1 MNNKITNVFYVFF
14 LLGMLIGIPQFVFAE
29 ENTQEQV
36 SEWKLETQGWS
47 IQDHMSAAKSE
58 EVEVQSLEN
67 RVQHL
72 DERISNLEK
81 KPYFDPKGIT
91 RNSLKL
97 ISSALEG
104 KTNLLNEKIA
114 WHFRQ
119 ADQAKLK
126 E

>member
-1 MNNKITNVFYVFF
+1 MNKKIFISFF
-14 LLGMLIGIPQFVFAE
+14 LVGMFLSLPQFVLASE
-29 ENTQEQV
+29 MTKEQV

-47 IQDHMSAAKSE
+47 ILDHIAAAYSE
-58 EVEVQSLEN
+58 EEEVQSLES

-72 DERISNLEK
+72 DYRISNLEK
-81 KPYFDPKGIT
+81 KPYFDPKGFT

-97 ISSALEG
+97 LSSTLEG
-104 KTNLLNEKIA
+104 KRNLLNKKIA

-119 ADQAKLK
+119 ADQAKLT

>member
-1 MNNKITNVFYVFF
+1 MINKTFIAVFF
-14 LLGMLIGIPQFVFAE
+14 FVGSLITTPLLVLASDKTPDQIADWRV
-29 ENTQEQV
+29 
-36 SEWKLETQGWS
+36 ETQGWS
-47 IQDHMSAAKSE
+47 IQDHMVAAKAGE
-58 EVEVQSLEN
+58 KEVQSLES
-67 RVQHL
+67 RLQQM
-72 DERISNLEK
+72 DSRIANLEK

>member
-1 MNNKITNVFYVFF
+1 MYSF

-29 ENTQEQV
+29 ENTPEQV

>member
-1 MNNKITNVFYVFF
+1 MNYKTSMVFF
-14 LLGMLIGIPQFVFAE
+14 LMGLLVGIPQFVLAD
-29 ENTQEQV
+29 ENTQAQV
-36 SEWKLETQGWS
+36 SEWRLETQGWS

-58 EVEVQSLEN
+58 EVEVQSLED